1 MKSSTP
7 PMYVVCT
14 LPSFSRLIHLTIQ
27 EDGIKRQSWFFCGKT
42 TTRNFFLKSEKTFL
56 RIQSCKSSCSITTT
70 YYNYNWELAPNSDGY
85 CMWTTRQRC
94 CVIYEFISADVYHRL
109 VNQLVQY
116 WQKRGIL
123 RERECPSQLDTDF
136 DTYF

>member
-7 PMYVVCT
+7 AVCGYVL

-27 EDGIKRQSWFFCGKT
+27 EDGIKRQSWFFLWENYHKKL
-42 TTRNFFLKSEKTFL
+42 FLKSEKTFL

-85 CMWTTRQRC
+85 CMCTTRQQC
-94 CVIYEFISADVYHRL
+94 CVTYEFISADVYHRL

-123 RERECPSQLDTDF
+123 RGRECPSQLETKVKPN
-136 DTYF
+136 